1 MSMSRRQ
8 LLASTAWSAVA
19 GAAAP
24 RRSLA
29 QAEVSRTADD
39 FADWAWVRGQFDLT
53 PEYLHFSQFFIV
65 SHPRPVREAIERL
78 RRAID
83 SNPFLIVEHG
93 LFGTRDRNMQWPS
106 QRAAA
111 DYIGGRP
118 EDIAL
123 VDSTTEGLA
132 LIYHGL
138 SLKPGDEILATTH
151 DHYVHHESIRLA
163 AQKLG
168 ATWRRVP
175 LYDRAD
181 AVTVD
186 EVTANLRQAIAP
198 NTRVIGLTW
207 VHSGTG
213 VKLPV
218 RKLAAVI
225 SEANIKRAENDRI
238 LLVVDGV
245 HGFGNQDETP
255 VDMECDFFVAGTHK
269 WIFAPR
275 GTGIV
280 WGRADAWTRIRP
292 TVPSM
297 SSDDAYEGWV
307 ENKDP
312 GPTQARLVSPGG
324 FKAFEH
330 QWAMPEAFAF
340 HQSIGRKRIADR
352 VAALS
357 TQCKEGL
364 ARMSHVKLHTPRAPE
379 LSAGINCFE
388 VAGVAPE
395 TAVHKL
401 LEEKVIASA
410 SPYKTSYVRLAPS
423 LVNDEQQVDQALRAV
438 YALS

>member
-19 GAAAP
+19 GAAAA

-93 LFGTRDRNMQWPS
+93 LFGTRDRNMQWPA

-269 WIFAPR
+269 WVFAPR

>member
-19 GAAAP
+19 GAAAAH
-24 RRSLA
+24 RSLA

-401 LEEKVIASA
+401 LERKVIASA